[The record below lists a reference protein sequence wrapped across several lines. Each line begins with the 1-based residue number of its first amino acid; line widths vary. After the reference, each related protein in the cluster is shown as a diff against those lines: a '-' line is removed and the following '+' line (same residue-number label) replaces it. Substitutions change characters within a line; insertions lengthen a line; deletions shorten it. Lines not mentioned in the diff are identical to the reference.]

1 MKVNIIGCGTIGSE
15 LARALE
21 QMEDIDVIY
30 ISDKKK
36 EKARKLIQSSTRI
49 RYQREPKD
57 IMEKVDMVIEAASQ
71 DAARKYVP
79 MALDRGKDVLVM
91 SVGALVDDEFRAK
104 CRLIAKKNKCKVYI
118 PSGALAGI
126 DGLAAASCGN
136 IEEVLL
142 ITYKPPMAFKGVR
155 YLEERQID
163 LDSIQR
169 ATIIFE
175 GHARDAV
182 RYFPRNINVAATVSL
197 AGIGFEKTKVR
208 LVADPSAR
216 RNTHRLLVKGEIG
229 EIEVSCRNLPS
240 PMNPKS
246 SLLAALSAI
255 SAVKKAKGNVWV
267 GA

>member
-1 MKVNIIGCGTIGSE
+1 MKINIIGCGSIGTA
-15 LARALE
+15 LTRALE
-21 QMEDIDVIY
+21 EMEDVEVIY

-36 EKARKLIQSSTRI
+36 EKAKELVKSSTKI

-57 IMEKVDMVIEAASQ
+57 VMERVDMVIEAASQ

-79 MALDRGKDVLVM
+79 MALEKGRDVLMM

-104 CRLIAKKNKCKVYI
+104 CRLIAKKNKCRVYI
-118 PSGALAGI
+118 PSGALAGV
-126 DGLAAASCGN
+126 DGLAAASCGK

-142 ITYKPPMAFKGVR
+142 ISYKPPGAFKGVR
-155 YLEERQID
+155 YLEDRQVD

-216 RNTHRLLVKGEIG
+216 RNTHRLIVKGDIG

-240 PMNPKS
+240 LSNPKTS
-246 SLLAALSAI
+246 RLAALSAI
-255 SAVKKAKGNVWV
+255 SAVKKAKENVWV

>member
-1 MKVNIIGCGTIGSE
+1 MKINIIGCGSIGTK
-15 LARALE
+15 LATALCE
-21 QMEDIDVIY
+21 MEDIELIY

-36 EKARKLIQSSTRI
+36 EKASDLLKLSTRV
-49 RYQREPKD
+49 RFQREPKGV
-57 IMEKVDMVIEAASQ
+57 MEKVDMVIEAASQ
-71 DAARKYVP
+71 DAARIYVP
-79 MALDRGKDVLVM
+79 MALEKGKDVLMM

-104 CRLIAKKNKCKVYI
+104 CRLTAKKNGCRVYI
-118 PSGALAGI
+118 PSGAVAGI
-126 DGLAAASCGN
+126 DGLSAAACGN

-142 ITYKPPMAFKGVR
+142 ISYKPPEAFKGVR

-175 GHARDAV
+175 GHAKDAV

-197 AGIGFEKTKVR
+197 AGIGFEKTRVR

-216 RNTHRLLVKGEIG
+216 MNTHRIIVKGDIG

-240 PMNPKS
+240 PLNPKS

-255 SAVKKAKGNVWV
+255 STVKKAKENVWV

>member
-1 MKVNIIGCGTIGSE
+1 MKINIIGCGSIGTE

-21 QMEDIDVIY
+21 KMDDIDAIY
-30 ISDKKK
+30 ISDKRK
-36 EKARKLIQSSTRI
+36 ETVKELVKSSTKI
-49 RYQREPKD
+49 RYQREPKAV
-57 IMEKVDMVIEAASQ
+57 MERVDMVIEAASQ

-79 MALDRGKDVLVM
+79 MALEKGKDVLMM

-104 CRLIAKKNKCKVYI
+104 CRLIAKKNRCRLYI

-126 DGLAAASCGN
+126 DGLAAASCGR
-136 IEEVLL
+136 IDEVLL
-142 ITYKPPMAFKGVR
+142 ISYKPPEAFKGVR
-155 YLEERQID
+155 YLEDRRVD
-163 LDSIQR
+163 LDSLER

-182 RYFPRNINVAATVSL
+182 RYFPKNINVAATVSL

-216 RNTHRLLVKGEIG
+216 MNTHRLIVKGDIG

-240 PMNPKS
+240 PTNPKT

-255 SAVKKAKGNVWV
+255 SAVKKAKENVWV

>member
-1 MKVNIIGCGTIGSE
+1 MKVNIIGCGSLGTE

-21 QMEDIDVIY
+21 KDEEIDVIY

-36 EKARKLIQSSTRI
+36 ERANELIRSSNRI
-49 RYQREPKD
+49 RFQREPKGV
-57 IMEKVDMVIEAASQ
+57 MEKVDMVIEAASQ
-71 DAARKYVP
+71 DAAREYVP
-79 MALDRGKDVLVM
+79 MALEKGKDVIVM

-104 CRLIAKKNKCKVYI
+104 CRLMAKKNKCRVYI
-118 PSGALAGI
+118 PSGAVAGI
-126 DGLAAASCGN
+126 DGLAAAACGK

-142 ITYKPPMAFKGVR
+142 ISYKPPEAFEGVK
-155 YLEERQID
+155 YLQDRQIN
-163 LDSIQR
+163 LDAITR
-169 ATIIFE
+169 ATIIFD

-197 AGIGFEKTKVR
+197 AGIGFEKTRVR
-208 LVADPSAR
+208 LVADPTAR
-216 RNTHRLLVKGEIG
+216 RNTHRIIVKGNIG

-255 SAVKKAKGNVWV
+255 STVKKAKENMWV

>member
-1 MKVNIIGCGTIGSE
+1 MKVNIIGCGSIGTE
-15 LARALE
+15 LAKALE
-21 QMEDIDVIY
+21 ETEGIDVIY

-36 EKARKLIQSSTRI
+36 EKAEELLRSSTRI
-49 RYQREPKD
+49 RFQREPKD
-57 IMEKVDMVIEAASQ
+57 VMEKVDMVIEAASQ
-71 DAARKYVP
+71 DAARTYVP
-79 MALDRGKDVLVM
+79 MALEKGKDVLVM

-104 CRLIAKKNKCKVYI
+104 CRLIAKKNKCRVYI

-126 DGLAAASCGN
+126 DGLTAAACGK

-142 ITYKPPMAFKGVR
+142 ISYKPPHAFKGVKF
-155 YLEERQID
+155 LEDRQVD

-216 RNTHRLLVKGEIG
+216 RNTHRLMVKGDIG

-240 PMNPKS
+240 PKNPKS

-255 SAVKKAKGNVWV
+255 SAVKKIKENVWV